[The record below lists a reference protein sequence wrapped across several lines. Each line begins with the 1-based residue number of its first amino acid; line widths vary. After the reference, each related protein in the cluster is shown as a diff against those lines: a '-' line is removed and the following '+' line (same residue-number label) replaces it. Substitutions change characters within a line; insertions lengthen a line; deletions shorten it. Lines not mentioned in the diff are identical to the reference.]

1 MNLVFIVIAL
11 AILFWFAALL
21 YLKASIRRRTT
32 PEYMLGQLREE
43 IHLLEA
49 GIDEK
54 TEQNLLLLEEKIR
67 ALRDVCGEAERR
79 VALYT
84 RELQRKAV
92 QDTAL
97 DALHTSPP
105 DGRADAHSSAAAA
118 SGKGRRP
125 SRRKSSAGPSRKG
138 SILDSLEMVELN
150 LARAVGAYKTQS
162 VMPEA
167 GRDKPRTDKPEQPV
181 PAGEVPAAVAT
192 PPDAAASPS
201 TAPEET
207 PASPPRFVRSNNPV
221 TPRTAPMRERVAELY
236 KAGFSEELIAGR
248 LGISVSEARL
258 FIAMHKGM

>member
-11 AILFWFAALL
+11 AILFWFVALL

-84 RELQRKAV
+84 RELQRKAI

-97 DALHTSPP
+97 DALHTGPP

-150 LARAVGAYKTQS
+150 LARAAGAYKTQS

-167 GRDKPRTDKPEQPV
+167 GRDKPPGKSRQPWPRLLTLPHLPPPRRKKRSPAPPVLSARTILLLPGQPPCGNV
-181 PAGEVPAAVAT
+181 WRNSTKRAFPRNLSPAAW
-192 PPDAAASPS
+192 
-201 TAPEET
+201 E
-207 PASPPRFVRSNNPV
+207 
-221 TPRTAPMRERVAELY
+221 
-236 KAGFSEELIAGR
+236 
-248 LGISVSEARL
+248 
-258 FIAMHKGM
+258 